1 MHHRSTNGSFNSGSG
16 GKTTR
21 DEEELDK
28 LLLGKCA
35 VQSLFSDFE
44 FSDIKFNDTP
54 RFGHYFERFNL
65 LHQSNTSS
73 DIMRF
78 SNFFVCVE
86 QKCH

>member
-35 VQSLFSDFE
+35 VQSLFSDIK
-44 FSDIKFNDTP
+44 FSDTSGY
-54 RFGHYFERFNL
+54 GHYFERSFI
-65 LHQSNTSS
+65 QFTTSKQY
-73 DIMRF
+73 I
-78 SNFFVCVE
+78 
-86 QKCH
+86 

>member
-35 VQSLFSDFE
+35 VQSLFSDIK
-44 FSDIKFNDTP
+44 FSDTQFSDTP
-54 RFGHYFERFNL
+54 RFGHYFERSFI
-65 LHQSNTSS
+65 QFTTSKQY
-73 DIMRF
+73 I
-78 SNFFVCVE
+78 
-86 QKCH
+86 

>member
-35 VQSLFSDFE
+35 VQSLFSDIE
-44 FSDIKFNDTP
+44 FSDTP
-54 RFGHYFERFNL
+54 RFGHYFERSFI
-65 LHQSNTSS
+65 QFTTSKQYP
-73 DIMRF
+73 I
-78 SNFFVCVE
+78 
-86 QKCH
+86 

>member
-35 VQSLFSDFE
+35 VQSLFSDT
-44 FSDIKFNDTP
+44 SGY
-54 RFGHYFERFNL
+54 GHYFERSFI
-65 LHQSNTSS
+65 QFTISKQY
-73 DIMRF
+73 I
-78 SNFFVCVE
+78 
-86 QKCH
+86 

>member
-35 VQSLFSDFE
+35 VQYLI
-44 FSDIKFNDTP
+44 SDIKFSDIEFTDIKFSDIIFHGIKFTNI
-54 RFGHYFERFNL
+54 RFGDNKR
-65 LHQSNTSS
+65 
-73 DIMRF
+73 
-78 SNFFVCVE
+78 
-86 QKCH
+86 

>member
-35 VQSLFSDFE
+35 VQYLI
-44 FSDIKFNDTP
+44 SDIKFSDIDLLIINLVTL
-54 RFGHYFERFNL
+54 YLVALNL
-65 LHQSNTSS
+65 LT
-73 DIMRF
+73 
-78 SNFFVCVE
+78 
-86 QKCH
+86 

>member
-44 FSDIKFNDTP
+44 FSDIKFC
-54 RFGHYFERFNL
+54 
-65 LHQSNTSS
+65 
-73 DIMRF
+73 DIP
-78 SNFFVCVE
+78 
-86 QKCH
+86 

>member
-35 VQSLFSDFE
+35 VQYLINDIK
-44 FSDIKFNDTP
+44 FSDIDLLIINLVTL
-54 RFGHYFERFNL
+54 YLVALNL
-65 LHQSNTSS
+65 LT
-73 DIMRF
+73 
-78 SNFFVCVE
+78 
-86 QKCH
+86 

>member
-35 VQSLFSDFE
+35 VQYLI
-44 FSDIKFNDTP
+44 SDIKF
-54 RFGHYFERFNL
+54 
-65 LHQSNTSS
+65 S
-73 DIMRF
+73 DIDLLII
-78 SNFFVCVE
+78 NLVTLL
-86 QKCH
+86 